1 MITIDDIYTAR
12 TRIAPYV
19 RRTPQERHATLSRE
33 LGTNVHLKYELFQKT
48 GSFKPRGAFNQALA
62 LSEEQRRK
70 GVVGVSGGNFAQ
82 GLAYAGQTLG
92 VDTLICMPAY
102 TPQNYVDATRG
113 YGAQIDM
120 ADTMVETFALA
131 ERYRQQG
138 RIYMHPFDS
147 ETQMAGCGVIGLE
160 ILEDLPE
167 VTDVFISI
175 GGGGLLGGVTVALK
189 ALKPSV
195 RVWGVETEGSETMG
209 AALKAGRVVEI
220 TPRSLART
228 LGAPTVAEDALRI
241 AQQHLAG
248 HLTVSDAEAYAELEH
263 ILERAKVITELATSC
278 TLAAARKVKERFAP
292 DDHVLLLLC
301 GGNTSIENLKQY
313 EELFK
318 K

>member
-1 MITIDDIYTAR
+1 MITLQDIYAAR
-12 TRIAPYV
+12 ERTAPYV
-19 RRTPQERHATLSRE
+19 RRTPQERNATLSRE

-48 GSFKPRGAFNQALA
+48 GSFKPRGAFNQMLA
-62 LSEEQRRK
+62 LSDEQRQQ

-82 GLAYAGQTLG
+82 GLAYAGKTLG

-131 ERYRQQG
+131 ERYQEQG
-138 RIYMHPFDS
+138 RVYLHPFDS
-147 ETQMAGCGVIGLE
+147 PTQMAGCGVIGLE
-160 ILEDLPE
+160 ILEDLPA

-189 ALKPSV
+189 TLKPEV
-195 RVWGVETEGSETMG
+195 RVWGVETEGSDTMG
-209 AALKAGRVVEI
+209 QALQAGRVVEI
-220 TPRSLART
+220 TPKSLART

-248 HLTVSDAEAYAELEH
+248 YLTVSDAEAYVELVHLLEH
-263 ILERAKVITELATSC
+263 AKVMTELATSC
-278 TLAAARKVKERFAP
+278 TLAAARRVQPRFSP
-292 DDHVLLLLC
+292 DDQVLLLLC
-301 GGNTSIENLKQY
+301 GGNTSIENLMQY
-313 EELFK
+313 ESVLR
-318 K
+318 